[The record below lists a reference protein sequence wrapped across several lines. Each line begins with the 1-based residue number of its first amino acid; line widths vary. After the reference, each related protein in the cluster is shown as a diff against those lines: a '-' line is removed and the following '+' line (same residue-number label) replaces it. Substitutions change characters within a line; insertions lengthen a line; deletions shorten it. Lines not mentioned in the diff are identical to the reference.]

1 MQIPGNEFAW
11 SGAQKFRA
19 DDRPDKFLQRKSVV
33 AEEACQCD
41 RRGRKDTE
49 PTGRF
54 FADKL
59 PRQQEH
65 ARSNDQRQYRAKKLT
80 QGKSEKNGFLVLSNL
95 FWDFDFDIRSPLIF
109 HKI

>member
-1 MQIPGNEFAW
+1 MQIPGNEFAR
-11 SGAQKFRA
+11 SGAQKLRA

-41 RRGRKDTE
+41 RRGSEDTE
-49 PTGRF
+49 PACRF
-54 FADKL
+54 FAGKL

-65 ARSNDQRQYRAKKLT
+65 ASSNDQRQCRAKKLP
-80 QGKSEKNGFLVLSNL
+80 QGQSEKNGFLVLSHL